1 VIDVLNLLI
10 VHPYILVSGPSSQMM
25 RRALS
30 LNVLTVLAV
39 LACPR
44 QCVLT
49 RVACV
54 LGGMVPV
61 CRGA

>member
-1 VIDVLNLLI
+1 MVDVLNLLI
-10 VHPYILVSGPSSQMM
+10 VHPRILVSGPSSQMM
-25 RRALS
+25 RCALS
-30 LNVLTVLAV
+30 LNVLTVLTV
-39 LACPR
+39 LAFPR

-54 LGGMVPV
+54 AGGMVPV

>member
-1 VIDVLNLLI
+1 MIDVLNLLI
-10 VHPYILVSGPSSQMM
+10 VHPYILVSGPSLQMM

-30 LNVLTVLAV
+30 LNVLTVVAV

-54 LGGMVPV
+54 AGGMVPV